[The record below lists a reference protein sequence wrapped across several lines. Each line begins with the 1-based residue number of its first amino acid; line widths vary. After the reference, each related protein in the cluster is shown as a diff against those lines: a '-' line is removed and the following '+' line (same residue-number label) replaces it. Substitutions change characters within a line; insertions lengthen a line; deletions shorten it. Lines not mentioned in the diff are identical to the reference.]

1 MTEPIP
7 LMEVLPMPAGAIEL
21 PVDQPSVGARA
32 LAVAALRQVLAD
44 QPTALPLGPETAAED
59 DGRLISLNRFALQL
73 ATCGIAADQIAVDAK
88 PWTEEATA
96 PQLLLAAQVDEE
108 NAVVAFG
115 GVLTG
120 SEFVALARTAER
132 NGDQLL
138 LDASAFK
145 GGVQR
150 LLTLVQLVEPA
161 ALPRIALTGAATN
174 VQRQVVAI
182 ADWLSGHLDGALQQM
197 FGAQWQPVTQ
207 GAFFSGGAAA
217 VERDAL
223 ALVAIPLGLEG
234 SQLVCGTAAE
244 GCIERFVLQMVAT
257 GADPARPVGLVL
269 RLTAAMTGDLLP
281 DGLVITARQGSH
293 QQRQST
299 SSSTQ
304 IELVF
309 GGGVELID
317 VCLSYPGSSDLVLPP
332 LQLPG

>member
-7 LMEVLPMPAGAIEL
+7 PMEVLPMPPGAIEL
-21 PVDQPSVGARA
+21 PVDQPWPSERA
-32 LAVAALRQVLAD
+32 LAVAALRQVLAE

-59 DGRLISLNRFALQL
+59 GGRLLSLNRFALQL
-73 ATCGIAADQIAVDAK
+73 ATSGISADQITVDAK
-88 PWTEEATA
+88 PWAEQATA

-120 SEFVALARTAER
+120 PEFVALARVAER

-138 LDASAFK
+138 LDAGVFK

-150 LLTLVQLVEPA
+150 LFTLVQLLEPA
-161 ALPRIALTGAATN
+161 ALPRLALTGVVGT

-182 ADWLSGHLDGALQQM
+182 ADWLGGQLDGALQQV
-197 FGAQWQPVTQ
+197 FGAQWQPITQ
-207 GAFFSGGAAA
+207 GAFFSGSAAA
-217 VERDAL
+217 AERDAL
-223 ALVAIPLGLEG
+223 ALVAIPLGLEA
-234 SQLVCGTAAE
+234 SQLVCGQAAE

-257 GADPARPVGLVL
+257 GADPARPDGLVL

-293 QQRQST
+293 EQRQSA

-304 IELVF
+304 MELVF
-309 GGGVELID
+309 GGGAELID
-317 VCLSYPGSSDLVLPP
+317 VSLSYPGSSDLVLPP

>member
-7 LMEVLPMPAGAIEL
+7 AMEVLPMPAGAIEL
-21 PVDQPSVGARA
+21 PVEQPWSSDRA
-32 LAVAALRQVLAD
+32 LAVAALRQVLAA
-44 QPTALPLGPETAAED
+44 QPTALPLGPETAADD
-59 DGRLISLNRFALQL
+59 DGRLLSLNRFALQL
-73 ATCGIAADQIAVDAK
+73 ATGGISADQIAVDAK
-88 PWTEEATA
+88 PWAEEATA

-120 SEFVALARTAER
+120 PEFVALARAAER

-138 LDASAFK
+138 LEASAFK
-145 GGVQR
+145 GGVER
-150 LLTLVQLVEPA
+150 LLTLVQLLEPA
-161 ALPRIALTGAATN
+161 ALPRVALPSL
-174 VQRQVVAI
+174 QRQVLAI
-182 ADWLSGHLDGALQQM
+182 ADWLGGQLDGALQQV
-197 FGAQWQPVTQ
+197 FGAQWQPLTQ

-217 VERDAL
+217 AERDAL

-234 SQLVCGTAAE
+234 SQLVCGQAAE

-257 GADPARPVGLVL
+257 GVDPARPDGLVL
-269 RLTAAMTGDLLP
+269 RLTAAMAGDLLP

-293 QQRQST
+293 EQRQSA

-309 GGGVELID
+309 GGGAELIT
-317 VCLSYPGSSDLVLPP
+317 VSLSYPGSSDLVLPP